1 MKNVLILCG
10 GRSAEHEISLISA
23 KGIIDALDRKRFN
36 PLVVGISKTGAWHWE
51 DPSSFYVG
59 EYRADKIALN
69 TAAPLAAIVPYANA
83 SGQGQVLVGNQ
94 TYAFDLVFPILHG
107 QFGEDGTLQGML
119 DFIGVP
125 YVGSHCAS
133 SLLCMDK
140 VWMKTICQQNDVPVS
155 EYVWLRSV
163 EELDGLKAA
172 IAKLGF
178 PLFVK
183 PASQGSSVGISKV
196 TSLADLHK
204 AVRFALDYDEKC
216 LIERG
221 ISGREIECGVLG
233 RRSQPQASELGE
245 IVPSPT
251 IGWYSYEAKYI
262 LEDGATTET
271 PAKMDPASKQK
282 IQALAAQVFSLLECD
297 GLARVDF
304 FLQADG
310 KVYLN
315 EVNTIP
321 GFTPISMYPKMWEA
335 SGVGYSELVSRLL
348 DLAYVKR

>member
-23 KGIIDALDRKRFN
+23 KGIIDALDRKEFN
-36 PLVVGISKTGAWHWE
+36 PLIVGISKDGTWHWE
-51 DPSSFYVG
+51 DPSSFFVG
-59 EYRADKIALN
+59 ECRADKIALN
-69 TAAPLAAIVPYANA
+69 TEAPLAAIVPYTSAEGR
-83 SGQGQVLVGNQ
+83 GQLLVEGK
-94 TYAFDLVFPILHG
+94 TYPFDVVFPIMHG

-125 YVGSHCAS
+125 YVGSHCSS

-140 VWMKTICQQNDVPVS
+140 VWMKTVCSKHSVPVAD
-155 EYVWLRSV
+155 YVWLRTAD
-163 EELDGLKAA
+163 ELDGLKAA
-172 IAKLGF
+172 IDKLGF

-196 TSLADLHK
+196 TSWADLPK
-204 AVRFALDYDEKC
+204 AVRFALDHDEKC
-216 LIERG
+216 LIEQG
-221 ISGREIECGVLG
+221 LKGREIECAVLG
-233 RRSQPQASELGE
+233 RRSHPQASELGE
-245 IVPSPT
+245 IIPNPK

-262 LEDGATTET
+262 LEDGAATET
-271 PAKMDPASKQK
+271 PAKLPTAVKTKVQ
-282 IQALAAQVFSLLECD
+282 QLAMHVYSLLECD
-297 GLARVDF
+297 GMARVDF
-304 FLQADG
+304 FVDG
-310 KVYLN
+310 DRVFLN

-321 GFTPISMYPKMWEA
+321 GFTPISMYPKMWQA